1 MCRTKQVLGGLTQR
15 TFPAVVVH
23 AKAAT
28 GVTLTTVLPRARQPG
43 SRPRRRPGGEASGAR
58 LMISLPTF
66 SFPVFSLSSFPFSS
80 HSGLFPLR
88 PQIGEADRFF
98 LGVVLK
104 NGTNHAVPPCAPGGG
119 APPPGGCLAG
129 KTTRRVVAGEASFND
144 LMLRGAAGSGYRWHL
159 GLSTPGGAGPAL
171 ITQPFSVTAGALEI
185 AEGEVEFEGS
195 YWVSNRG
202 AGDYAI
208 ALLDDDAELIEIF
221 AYHAFTVTAT
231 LTQYG
236 SDVTHLLEGT
246 KEVVAALDAERGV
259 HAVFT
264 DLVVTGAGSNM
275 KLHFTYQ
282 DTQSGVALEDT
293 TALFRAVPYALRVD
307 ERCHNGVAP
316 NLTVQVSLPAV
327 PAAHA
332 HGFSIP
338 VLNRVRLPAGAVRP
352 AAARVR
358 RSGPRRARANRRVRL
373 PARVLLLLREPV
385 RWPAAA
391 QRRGRRAR
399 PANHGHADGHLPAA
413 PDARR
418 ARGRVR
424 RPPRSLR
431 RSPAIR

>member
-1 MCRTKQVLGGLTQR
+1 VVL
-15 TFPAVVVH
+15 
-23 AKAAT
+23 AKAAS
-28 GVTLTTVLPRARQPG
+28 GATLRTVLPRARQPG
-43 SRPRRRPGGEASGAR
+43 CRPRRRPGGEASGAR
-58 LMISLPTF
+58 LTISSPAF
-66 SFPVFSLSSFPFSS
+66 SFPIFSLLSFPFSAYFAFRLIS
-80 HSGLFPLR
+80 P

-129 KTTRRVVAGEASFND
+129 ETTRQMVAGKASFDD
-144 LMLRGAAGSGYRWHL
+144 LMLRGAAGSGYRWHV

-231 LTQYG
+231 LTQHG
-236 SDVTHLLEGT
+236 SDVTYLLEGT

-316 NLTVQVSLPAV
+316 NLTVQVPLPAV

-332 HGFSIP
+332 HGFPIP
-338 VLNRVRLPAGAVRP
+338 VMNCVRLVRT
-352 AAARVR
+352 A
-358 RSGPRRARANRRVRL
+358 S
-373 PARVLLLLREPV
+373 
-385 RWPAAA
+385 
-391 QRRGRRAR
+391 
-399 PANHGHADGHLPAA
+399 D
-413 PDARR
+413 
-418 ARGRVR
+418 
-424 RPPRSLR
+424 
-431 RSPAIR
+431 